1 VDVMT
6 GFRSRLSGY
15 VAAALVLLTL
25 AACRSGAPDAGQ
37 PVPRDQAVTTGQAPV
52 KSVEIVIMESFP
64 VQVAV
69 VARGELPDVCTEI
82 DQVNQRID
90 VEDDTL
96 WVEITT
102 VRPTDLACIQVLAP
116 FEERIPL
123 DVYGLPAGTYTV
135 DVNGVTGTFT
145 LSVDNVPP
153 EE

>member
-1 VDVMT
+1 LPRYLVT
-6 GFRSRLSGY
+6 
-15 VAAALVLLTL
+15 ALMLLAF
-25 AACRSGAPDAGQ
+25 AACRAAAPDADEAM
-37 PVPRDQAVTTGQAPV
+37 PPEQAVTTGKAAVQ
-52 KSVEIVIMESFP
+52 SIEILIMESFP
-64 VQVAV
+64 VQVTV
-69 VARGELPDVCTEI
+69 LARGELPDACTEI
-82 DQVNQRID
+82 GRVDQRVDPEN
-90 VEDDTL
+90 DTL

-123 DVYGLPAGTYTV
+123 DVVGLPAGTYTV

>member
-1 VDVMT
+1 MALPP
-6 GFRSRLSGY
+6 RLPRY
-15 VAAALVLLTL
+15 LATALMLLAFT
-25 AACRSGAPDAGQ
+25 ACRAAAPDAGEAM
-37 PVPRDQAVTTGQAPV
+37 PADQAVTTGKA
-52 KSVEIVIMESFP
+52 SVQSIEILIMESFP
-64 VQVAV
+64 VQIAV
-69 VARGELPDVCTEI
+69 LARGELPDACTEI
-82 DQVNQRID
+82 DQVDQRVD
-90 VEDDTL
+90 PEAQAL

-145 LSVDNVPP
+145 LSVDNVPS

>member
-1 VDVMT
+1 M
-6 GFRSRLSGY
+6 
-15 VAAALVLLTL
+15 LLAFT
-25 AACRSGAPDAGQ
+25 ACRAAAPDADKA
-37 PVPRDQAVTTGQAPV
+37 VPQDQAVTTGKAPV
-52 KSVEIVIMESFP
+52 KSIEILIMESFP
-64 VQVAV
+64 VQAAV
-69 VARGELPDVCTEI
+69 LARGELLDACTEI
-82 DQVNQRID
+82 DQVNQDID
-90 VEDDTL
+90 LEKDTL

-102 VRPTDLACIQVLAP
+102 VRPTDEVCIQVLAP

>member
-1 VDVMT
+1 MA
-6 GFRSRLSGY
+6 FRSRLPRY
-15 VAAALVLLTL
+15 LATALVLLAST
-25 AACRSGAPDAGQ
+25 ACRAAVPDAGEAM
-37 PVPRDQAVTTGQAPV
+37 PPDQAVTTGKAPV
-52 KSVEIVIMESFP
+52 HSIEILIMESFP

-69 VARGELPDVCTEI
+69 LARGELPDACTEI
-82 DQVNQRID
+82 DQVDRRVD
-90 VEDDTL
+90 LESDTF
-96 WVEITT
+96 WIEVTT

-123 DVYGLPAGTYTV
+123 DVYGLPAGAYTV

>member
-1 VDVMT
+1 M
-6 GFRSRLSGY
+6 GSHSRLPGY
-15 VAAALVLLTL
+15 LAAALVLLAFT
-25 AACRSGAPDAGQ
+25 ACRAAAPDADEAM
-37 PVPRDQAVTTGQAPV
+37 PPDQAVTTVKAPV
-52 KSVEIVIMESFP
+52 QSIEILIMESFP

-69 VARGELPDVCTEI
+69 LARGELPDACTEI
-82 DQVNQRID
+82 DQVDRRLDPEKQ
-90 VEDDTL
+90 TL

-102 VRPTDLACIQVLAP
+102 VRPADLACIQVLAP

-123 DVYGLPAGTYTV
+123 DVLGLPAGTYTV

>member
-1 VDVMT
+1 MVLENMAV
-6 GFRSRLSGY
+6 RLFGY
-15 VAAALVLLTL
+15 LVIVLAVLPVL
-25 AACRSGAPDAGQ
+25 AACRA
-37 PVPRDQAVTTGQAPV
+37 PVPDTGGDMPQDQAVTTGEAPV
-52 KSVEIVIMESFP
+52 KSIEILIMESFP

-69 VARGELPDVCTEI
+69 VARGELPDACTEV
-82 DQVNQRID
+82 DQINQRVD
-90 VEDDTL
+90 LENDTL

-135 DVNGVTGTFT
+135 DVNGVTDTFT

>member
-1 VDVMT
+1 M
-6 GFRSRLSGY
+6 GSRLPHY
-15 VAAALVLLTL
+15 LATALMLLAFT
-25 AACRSGAPDAGQ
+25 ACRAAVPDAGEAM
-37 PVPRDQAVTTGQAPV
+37 PPDQAMTTGKAPV
-52 KSVEIVIMESFP
+52 QSLEILIMESFP
-64 VQVAV
+64 VQIAV
-69 VARGELPDVCTEI
+69 LARGELPDACTEI
-82 DQVNQRID
+82 DQVDQRIAP
-90 VEDDTL
+90 EGQAL

-145 LSVDNVPP
+145 LSVDNVSP

>member
-1 VDVMT
+1 M
-6 GFRSRLSGY
+6 GSRSRLPGY
-15 VAAALVLLTL
+15 LATALILLAFT
-25 AACRSGAPDAGQ
+25 ACRAAAPDADKAI
-37 PVPRDQAVTTGQAPV
+37 PPDQAMTTGKAPV
-52 KSVEIVIMESFP
+52 QSIEILIMESFP

-69 VARGELPDVCTEI
+69 LARGELPDACTEI
-82 DQVNQRID
+82 DQVDQRVD
-90 VEDDTL
+90 LEKHTL

-135 DVNGVTGTFT
+135 DVNGVTGTFN